1 MLLYLLLPLVAI
13 AMLMA
18 PLIPVYAG
26 IRLGK
31 KQNMPF
37 GLIYVR
43 LAG

>member
-26 IRLGK
+26 ITTGK
-31 KQNMPF
+31 KAPVKIN
-37 GLIYVR
+37 YSKEEEK
-43 LAG
+43 